1 VIAEELRDALRRAG
15 HVSEILVTPQNRF
28 GRQLSAYWATWLTDV
43 GETAD
48 GRAVSQV
55 ISLRFPSYAV
65 RHDRHVCWLNHRMRE
80 YYDMWDHLVR
90 GLGRKGKL
98 KLWPRRKL
106 FHVLDRWLLTR
117 NVTRVVAQSQT
128 IQKRLT
134 RWGSIPSTVL
144 YPPAPV
150 RPYRHDGYGDHVF
163 AVSRLVPLKRIH
175 LLVEAVALMKDRTLR
190 FRIAGEGADEA
201 MIKERIRQLQ
211 LGDRIVMLGAV
222 SEEQLV
228 DEYARCRAVYFAPWN
243 EDYGFVTLEAFSSA
257 KAVLTAADSGGP
269 AELVEDGVT
278 GLVAPEA
285 TPPAIAERLDR
296 LADAALAAR
305 MGAAARAVSAR
316 HTWEQAVTELVQA

>member
-1 VIAEELRDALRRAG
+1 
-15 HVSEILVTPQNRF
+15 
-28 GRQLSAYWATWLTDV
+28 
-43 GETAD
+43 
-48 GRAVSQV
+48 
-55 ISLRFPSYAV
+55 
-65 RHDRHVCWLNHRMRE
+65 
-80 YYDMWDHLVR
+80 VR

-106 FHVLDRWLLTR
+106 YHVLDRWLLTR
-117 NVTRVVAQSQT
+117 NVNRVVAQSQT
-128 IQKRLT
+128 IQKRLA
-134 RWGSIPSTVL
+134 RWGNIPSTVL

-175 LLVEAVALMKDRTLR
+175 LLVEAIALMKDRTLR
-190 FRIAGEGADEA
+190 FRIAGEGADEGK
-201 MIKERIRQLQ
+201 IRERIRQLQ
-211 LGDRIVMLGAV
+211 IEDRVTMLGPV
-222 SEEQLV
+222 SEAQLV

-278 GLVAPEA
+278 GFVAPEA

-296 LADAALAAR
+296 LADVTVAERLGQAS
-305 MGAAARAVSAR
+305 RAVAAR
-316 HTWEQAVTELVQA
+316 HTWEDAVSSLLA